1 MMSKKSKV
9 IIVGAGIAGL
19 SAAKLLK
26 QTGLEVLLIEA
37 SSKIGGRV
45 ATDLKDGFLLDRGF
59 QVLLSAYPLAQ
70 ELLDY
75 ESLNL
80 KPFSPGA
87 KILHL
92 NGITEIMDP
101 IRKPSAFLK
110 TLLSPAGSLGD
121 KFQMLRLK
129 KSLKNKSIDEIF
141 NEPEQTTDSY
151 LLRLGFSDK
160 MIEWFF
166 RPFLGGIFLERDLIT
181 SSRMFNF
188 VFKMF
193 SEGETVIP
201 EKGMG
206 EIPKQLASC
215 LSDDEIILN
224 KAVVFVDE
232 GEVKTIDGDS
242 YKADYIVIA
251 TDEYHSPSPYQTA
264 EGQQRSVCNLYF
276 SSPNKPFKDQVIALN
291 SNKNALVNNIA
302 VMNNISDPYAPSG
315 KSLISV
321 SILNEV
327 SEISTKDLIKMVK
340 QELENWFKDVQQWS
354 FLERYD
360 ISYALPN
367 QDTVIG
373 EPKSE
378 VLKLAKGLY
387 RCGDFLTNGS
397 INAAMWSAKKV
408 SDLIL
413 EEIG

>member
-1 MMSKKSKV
+1 MTSKNNKA
-9 IIVGAGIAGL
+9 IIIGAGIAGL
-19 SAAKLLK
+19 SSAKLLK
-26 QTGLEVLLIEA
+26 QAGLEILVIEA

-45 ATDLKDGFLLDRGF
+45 STESKDGFLLDKGF

-80 KPFSPGA
+80 KSFSPGA
-87 KILHL
+87 KILHQQ
-92 NGITEIMDP
+92 GITEIMDP
-101 IRKPSAFLK
+101 LRKPSSFFK
-110 TLLSPAGSLGD
+110 TLISPAGSLGD

-129 KSLKNKSIDEIF
+129 KSLEKKSIEEIF

-151 LLRLGFSDK
+151 LLKLGFSDK

-193 SEGETVIP
+193 SEGDTVIP

-206 EIPKQLASC
+206 EIPKQLASG

-224 KAVVFVDE
+224 KAVVFVDK

-251 TDEYHSPSPYQTA
+251 TDEIHQPSPFKTISRKNQKVT
-264 EGQQRSVCNLYF
+264 NLYF
-276 SSPNKPFKDQVIALN
+276 TSLKKPFKDQVISLN
-291 SNKNALVNNIA
+291 AKKDALVNNIA
-302 VMNNISDPYAPSG
+302 VMNNIAESYSTSG
-315 KSLISV
+315 EALISV
-321 SILNEV
+321 SILSEV
-327 SEISTKDLIKMVK
+327 SEIATDVLAEMVK
-340 QELENWFKDVQQWS
+340 KELSVWFEDAKDWR

-367 QDTVIG
+367 QDSVSG
-373 EPKSE
+373 EPTKQA
-378 VLKLAKGLY
+378 LKLDERVY

-397 INAAMWSAKKV
+397 INAAMWSGKKV
-408 SDLIL
+408 SQLIL
-413 EEIG
+413 NDII